1 MPVLVHV
8 LDKVLVVNFAN
19 IVFGPD
25 EGAVKVQWHV
35 GKGRHTYVGIQ
46 FLNCPISKHPLTP
59 TSQSL
64 NFPTIKFPF
73 LMLNYAAGVG

>member
-46 FLNCPISKHPLTP
+46 FLNGSHDANVPTTKRPINKRPINKRPNHLT
-59 TSQSL
+59 SHH
-64 NFPTIKFPF
+64 
-73 LMLNYAAGVG
+73 